1 MQSQVPIPP
10 FESSHGL
17 SRPRL
22 LAPLGNGRRDDE
34 AGSGSECSIG
44 RVKRFIAWVA
54 GAAGGLAAYRAVKGR
69 RPRLQPAFEAGA
81 DARAEELKARLRR
94 AREAADDKP
103 VDEAEPL
110 DPEPLDPGARRAQV
124 HEQGRA
130 ALDEMRGE
138 QPS

>member
-1 MQSQVPIPP
+1 M
-10 FESSHGL
+10 
-17 SRPRL
+17 
-22 LAPLGNGRRDDE
+22 
-34 AGSGSECSIG
+34 
-44 RVKRFIAWVA
+44 KRFIAWVA

-94 AREAADDKP
+94 AREAADDRGEAPVELP
-103 VDEAEPL
+103 VDGAELLDSEPLDSEPL
-110 DPEPLDPGARRAQV
+110 DPAARRAQV